1 MLTRFYA
8 TIMYFQVQ
16 ESMENLEY
24 VVRERNRA
32 YFELE
37 TGGSGE
43 RERVI
48 RQGKQTFTAGLQSRG
63 GFQKIFV
70 EA

>member
-1 MLTRFYA
+1 MSDLPSPQKYSWTYSIGVSFK
-8 TIMYFQVQ
+8 VQ
-16 ESMENLEY
+16 ESMENLEEI
-24 VVRERNRA
+24 VRERNRA

-48 RQGKQTFTAGLQSRG
+48 RQGMRNRLNNLLGVT
-63 GFQKIFV
+63 
-70 EA
+70 

>member
-1 MLTRFYA
+1 
-8 TIMYFQVQ
+8 
-16 ESMENLEY
+16 MENLEE

-48 RQGKQTFTAGLQSRG
+48 RQGMESIQVFPKRG
-63 GFQKIFV
+63 GRFAPSPPPILSIW
-70 EA
+70 

>member
-1 MLTRFYA
+1 MITHY
-8 TIMYFQVQ
+8 QVQ
-16 ESMENLEY
+16 ESMENLEE

-48 RQGKQTFTAGLQSRG
+48 RQGKQIITTLKNLGGLYLSRH
-63 GFQKIFV
+63 KLNSSL
-70 EA
+70 E

>member
-1 MLTRFYA
+1 
-8 TIMYFQVQ
+8 
-16 ESMENLEY
+16 MENLEE

-48 RQGKQTFTAGLQSRG
+48 RQGKYGQNRFITKANYKIVILQKFILFS
-63 GFQKIFV
+63 
-70 EA
+70 

>member
-1 MLTRFYA
+1 
-8 TIMYFQVQ
+8 
-16 ESMENLEY
+16 MENLEE

-48 RQGKQTFTAGLQSRG
+48 RQGKQAFGTLKNLG
-63 GFQKIFV
+63 G
-70 EA
+70 

>member
-1 MLTRFYA
+1 MFLFE
-8 TIMYFQVQ
+8 VQ
-16 ESMENLEY
+16 ESMENLEE

-48 RQGKQTFTAGLQSRG
+48 RQGRRNISF
-63 GFQKIFV
+63 II
-70 EA
+70 

>member
-1 MLTRFYA
+1 
-8 TIMYFQVQ
+8 MYNKTFVSLILKVE
-16 ESMENLEY
+16 ESMENLEE

-37 TGGSGE
+37 TGMSGE

-48 RQGKQTFTAGLQSRG
+48 RTGN
-63 GFQKIFV
+63 IFFFYRSQIWYLRIPN
-70 EA
+70 

>member
-1 MLTRFYA
+1 MITHY
-8 TIMYFQVQ
+8 QVQ
-16 ESMENLEY
+16 ESMENLEE

-48 RQGKQTFTAGLQSRG
+48 RQGKQTITILKNRLSCVYEL
-63 GFQKIFV
+63 FV

>member
-1 MLTRFYA
+1 MITHY
-8 TIMYFQVQ
+8 QVQ
-16 ESMENLEY
+16 ESMENLEE

-48 RQGKQTFTAGLQSRG
+48 RQGKQIITTLKNLGGL
-63 GFQKIFV
+63 FV
-70 EA
+70 KA

>member
-1 MLTRFYA
+1 
-8 TIMYFQVQ
+8 
-16 ESMENLEY
+16 MENLEE

-48 RQGKQTFTAGLQSRG
+48 RQGMSNRLNNLLGVT
-63 GFQKIFV
+63 
-70 EA
+70 

>member
-1 MLTRFYA
+1 
-8 TIMYFQVQ
+8 
-16 ESMENLEY
+16 MENLEE

-48 RQGKQTFTAGLQSRG
+48 RQGMRNRLNNLLGLT
-63 GFQKIFV
+63 
-70 EA
+70 

>member
-1 MLTRFYA
+1 
-8 TIMYFQVQ
+8 
-16 ESMENLEY
+16 MENLEE

-48 RQGKQTFTAGLQSRG
+48 RQGKTTLTTSKNRHGCNIL
-63 GFQKIFV
+63 FV
-70 EA
+70 KV